1 MRGTRSE
8 RYALKKLPLF
18 VAVAGCLY
26 GVSTL
31 ALAQAQPESAAAGQE
46 TAPQREATNLDRMT
60 VTGSLLRRPDYEM
73 TSPVFTIDTETN
85 AAQGQVN
92 IGEILQ
98 KSAIG
103 AAETQINHQ
112 FGGFVVDGG
121 TGVQTFSLRGLGANR
136 TLVLLDGQRPGPAGT
151 RGAVGAFDL
160 NVIPTAILQRAE
172 IVKDGSSSIYGSDAV
187 AGVVNLITKKSFDRP
202 ELTVTS
208 RIPQHGGGEV
218 FSASIAN
225 GWNFDNGS
233 IVAAAEWYRHNE
245 LTRGDRDFLACSED
259 LVYDEAGNRIDRVDN
274 SITAGTS
281 LAGCNNLLHNVIDDY
296 YLGTRY
302 VPTRDGST
310 IGPFPGYA
318 PRQNTT
324 YANSPQASYQEPLNF
339 AGWGNAHI
347 VNRQERK
354 SVYVGSDF
362 GFDAFNWKA
371 QFLYNNRTT
380 SNFSWRQFFPVVEG
394 PAGSAVEYAMPVMP
408 FHSASEIDVDYY
420 YLSNQFDGLFGGTET
435 WGWQVNANLSRSE
448 GSYNTLGINNSIT
461 GDLTRPGT
469 GDTPA
474 ANYFDP
480 GYLDGSKVNELVS
493 ILGVWDKG
501 ETTYDQRT
509 INAIASGEL
518 FELPAGSVGAAFG
531 LEYRTYEID
540 DQPGE
545 FSRNAALWG
554 SSSANVT
561 AGKDKVKEAFAEFEV
576 PLLRGITGIESL
588 TANMSG
594 RIFEYDTVDGSDS
607 VWKLGLNWQINS
619 ALRVRGTRGTSY
631 RAPGLYELY
640 LGNQTGFQGQT
651 AIDPCIRW
659 EESNNDQIR
668 ANCAAIGIPGDYA
681 ATGSSSA
688 TVFTSGG
695 AGNLDPETSVAKSA
709 GIVFTPSFANLNVA
723 VDYFDYEV
731 SGQITSLGAADIL
744 GGCYGAANFPNNF
757 CDLFVRNPGTAPAQA
772 FAITDVFAQ
781 YLNINKQR
789 VRGYDLT
796 ANWDRDFA
804 FGKFGVEAQ
813 ATYTIEDVAQLFDS
827 AEASGLSDSDQLRQ
841 TGRPAIV
848 ANVGLNLR
856 RGDWTYNWLASYIG
870 KTSNRDII
878 DTFTYQGRP
887 NSYRDITADARHYH
901 TVSVSYSQP
910 DWEILAGVANVFDKE
925 PPVMTTGTATR
936 YGNIPA
942 FATQYDLYGRTPY
955 VRLKYRF

>member
-1 MRGTRSE
+1 MKTRNKSLA
-8 RYALKKLPLF
+8 RLPLT
-18 VAVAGCLY
+18 VAVVACLQATS
-26 GVSTL
+26 VM
-31 ALAQAQPESAAAGQE
+31 AQEAPEQ
-46 TAPQREATNLDRMT
+46 QEATSTESTTQLDRIT
-60 VTGSLLRRPDYEM
+60 VTGSLLRRADYET
-73 TSPVFTIDTETN
+73 TSPVFTINTETN

-187 AGVVNLITKKSFDRP
+187 AGVVNLITKKNIERP
-202 ELTVTS
+202 ELTVTA

-218 FSASIAN
+218 FAASLAN
-225 GWNFDNGS
+225 GWNFSNGT

-259 LVYDEAGNRIDRVDN
+259 LAFDENGNRIDRVDN
-274 SITAGTS
+274 SINAGTS

-296 YLGTRY
+296 FLGTRY

-324 YANSPQASYQEPLNF
+324 YANSAQASYQEPLNF
-339 AGWGNAHI
+339 AGWGDAHI
-347 VNRQERK
+347 INRQERK
-354 SVYVGSDF
+354 SVYAAADF
-362 GFDAFNWKA
+362 GFDSFNWKA
-371 QFLYNNRTT
+371 QFLYNNRQTD
-380 SNFSWRQFFPVVEG
+380 NFQWRQFFPVVEG
-394 PAGSAVEYAMPVMP
+394 PAGGAVDYAMPVLP
-408 FHSASEIDVDYY
+408 FHSKSSVDVDYY
-420 YLSNQFDGLFGGTET
+420 YLSNRFDGLLGNTET

-448 GSYNTLGINNSIT
+448 GVYNTLGIDTRIT
-461 GDLTRPGT
+461 GDLTRANS

-480 GYLDGSKVNELVS
+480 GFLSGAKVDELVS

-501 ETTYDQRT
+501 KTTYDQAT
-509 INAIASGEL
+509 VNAIFSGEL
-518 FELPAGSVGAAFG
+518 FELPAGPLGAAFG
-531 LEYRTYEID
+531 LEYRTYKID

-545 FSRNAALWG
+545 YSRNSWLWG

-561 AGKDKVKEAFAEFEV
+561 KGDDKVKEAFVELEV
-576 PLLRGITGIESL
+576 PLLKGITGIESL
-588 TANMSG
+588 TANVSG
-594 RIFEYDTVDGSDS
+594 RVFEYDTVEGSDN
-607 VWKLGLNWQINS
+607 VWKVGLNWQINS
-619 ALRVRGTRGTSY
+619 FLRVRGTQGTSY

-640 LGNQTGFQGQT
+640 LGNQTGFLGQ
-651 AIDPCIRW
+651 ASIDPCIRW
-659 EESNNDQIR
+659 EESSNDQIR
-668 ANCAAIGIPGDYA
+668 ANCAAAGIPGNYTA
-681 ATGSSSA
+681 AGNSSA
-688 TVFTSGG
+688 TIFTSGG
-695 AGNLDPETSVAKSA
+695 AGNLKPETSRARSLGV
-709 GIVFTPSFANLNVA
+709 VFTPEFANLSVA
-723 VDYFDYEV
+723 VDYFDYLVED
-731 SGQITSLGAADIL
+731 QITSLGAADIV

-757 CDLFVRNPGTAPAQA
+757 CNLLVRNPANAAAQA
-772 FAITDVFAQ
+772 NMITEVYAQ
-781 YLNINKQR
+781 YVNINKQR

-796 ANWDRDFA
+796 ANWDHDFT
-804 FGKFGVEAQ
+804 FGKFGVETQ
-813 ATYTIEDVAQLFDS
+813 VTYTLEDVAQLFDS
-827 AEASGLSDSDQLRQ
+827 AEASGLSDSDQLGY
-841 TGRPAIV
+841 TGRPELV
-848 ANVGLNLR
+848 ANIGLNFT
-856 RGDWTYNWLASYIG
+856 RGDWTYNWLTSYVG
-870 KTSNRDII
+870 ETSNTDIT

-887 NSYRDITADARHYH
+887 NSRRDIVADARHYH
-901 TVSVSYSQP
+901 TVSVSYRQA
-910 DWEILAGVANVFDKE
+910 DWEILAGIANVFDKE
-925 PPVMTTGTATR
+925 PPVMTTGAATR
-936 YGNIPA
+936 YGNVPA